1 VSAGREVLET
11 NKQHEQTKGKAEI
24 HIAVYTRAKP
34 GTVENKVGQ
43 LSTEYAKCYCGK
55 DGANTQDHM
64 PLHQGS
70 GTVRA

>member
-1 VSAGREVLET
+1 MSTGREVLET
-11 NKQHEQTKGKAEI
+11 DKQHEKIKDEAEI
-24 HIAVYTRAKP
+24 HIAVYTRVKP
-34 GTVENKVGQ
+34 GAVENKVGQ

>member
-1 VSAGREVLET
+1 MLET

-24 HIAVYTRAKP
+24 HITVYTRAKP